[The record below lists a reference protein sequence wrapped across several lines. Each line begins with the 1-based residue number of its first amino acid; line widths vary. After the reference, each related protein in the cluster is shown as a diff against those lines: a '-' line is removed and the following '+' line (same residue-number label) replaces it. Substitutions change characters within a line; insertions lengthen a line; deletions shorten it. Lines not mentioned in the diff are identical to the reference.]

1 VHASISTIII
11 SICSSR
17 SMDKSLSSSPPPSPH
32 TDSSA
37 SPPRI
42 ENPEAEQPAYGR
54 VAELE
59 RILLQQQREVE
70 RLQLAAKEKLAEA
83 AQQLGAAKQALE
95 EAKMGADWEI
105 DFISKKR
112 VRGGVTEYR
121 VVWTP

>member
-1 VHASISTIII
+1 
-11 SICSSR
+11 
-17 SMDKSLSSSPPPSPH
+17 MDKSLSSSPPPSPH

-95 EAKMGADWEI
+95 EAKIMLIGRLTSSPRNVSVAE
-105 DFISKKR
+105 SLNTESYGPP
-112 VRGGVTEYR
+112 RGKLREC
-121 VVWTP
+121 